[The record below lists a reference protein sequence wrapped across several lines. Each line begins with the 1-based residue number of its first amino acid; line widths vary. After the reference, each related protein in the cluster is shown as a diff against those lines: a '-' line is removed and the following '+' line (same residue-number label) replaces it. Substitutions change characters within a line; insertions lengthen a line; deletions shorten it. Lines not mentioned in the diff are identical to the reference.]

1 MPLFE
6 YECRKCGQLFEALV
20 VGSRSPACPKCKS
33 QDLEKRV
40 SSLGFAGVGAWSGEP
55 LVERLPDPAA
65 AVVDGSSRGPV
76 GPPVV

>member
-20 VGSRSPACPKCKS
+20 VGARTPVCPKCKS

-40 SSLGFAGVGAWSGEP
+40 SALGFAGVGAWSGG
-55 LVERLPDPAA
+55 R
-65 AVVDGSSRGPV
+65 SSG
-76 GPPVV
+76 GCGTGGGGG